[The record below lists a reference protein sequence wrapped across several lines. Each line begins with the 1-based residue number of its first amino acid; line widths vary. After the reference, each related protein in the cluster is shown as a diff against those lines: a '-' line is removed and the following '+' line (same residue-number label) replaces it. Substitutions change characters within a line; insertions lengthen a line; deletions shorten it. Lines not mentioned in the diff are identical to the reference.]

1 MYDLKIIQN
10 SQRNNFNT
18 VPLNTHNSRKL
29 LIAKNVMLD
38 NKTSWAHA
46 TTVATICHHFEGR
59 KQLLPVA

>member
-46 TTVATICHHFEGR
+46 TTVATI
-59 KQLLPVA
+59 